1 MHGFRNPNP
10 RTVRW
15 IEMFALKSGG
25 AVAMDE
31 ITARELAMAFGLG
44 LKARGEP

>member
-1 MHGFRNPNP
+1 MHGFRNPNS

-31 ITARELAMAFGLG
+31 AAAREMAMAFVR
-44 LKARGEP
+44 K